1 VTTTPARDAL
11 LAYVHAPFEGDPPPT
26 VQAHAIRLLGA
37 ALAEDRAA
45 HAAEVRAAAFDE
57 MAKKQASRAEADA
70 IRRRHSIAT
79 ARRLVAAELREE
91 AAAARTDNT
100 TGA

>member
-1 VTTTPARDAL
+1 MTTETRPAGYHR
-11 LAYVHAPFEGDPPPT
+11 
-26 VQAHAIRLLGA
+26 A
-37 ALAEDRAA
+37 ALVNALDGGMCDDCDSACPRCEKARTLVDR